1 MPSHTDTDLPVAS
14 DNGAD
19 ADRNAASVAAAP
31 AASPDPA
38 ATRSDVLD
46 RELAGLDALELVGE
60 RRRSWPARIW
70 AASWP
75 KLTAAAIGLAIW
87 QVVVWS
93 GWKPESLL
101 PGPQAVFSE
110 LWSRIQDGTLTEATA
125 RTMGL
130 AVRGY
135 LLSVVIGTVLGAL
148 VARNRILRSAVGSLI
163 SGIQTMPS
171 VAWVPW
177 AILLFGLS
185 DGAIF
190 FVIVLGTVPAV
201 ANGLIMG
208 TDQIP
213 PIVLRAGRVLGAR
226 GWRGVRY
233 VLLPASLPGFVAGL
247 KQGWAFAWRSLMA
260 GEIIVTVAG
269 EPKLGF
275 LLQNSRTLRDSAGVM
290 AIMLVILFI
299 GILVDAVVFASL
311 ERFVARRWGLS
322 GPVR

>member
-1 MPSHTDTDLPVAS
+1 MPVPAEVAPART
-14 DNGAD
+14 NG
-19 ADRNAASVAAAP
+19 SAAP
-31 AASPDPA
+31 D
-38 ATRSDVLD
+38 DVLD
-46 RELAGLDALELVGE
+46 RELAGLDALELATV
-60 RRRSWPARIW
+60 RRRSRWARLW
-70 AASWP
+70 AATWP
-75 KLTAAAIGLAIW
+75 KLAAVALGLAIW

-93 GWKPESLL
+93 GWKRESLL

-110 LWSRIQDGTLTEATA
+110 LWASIQDGTLPEATA
-125 RTMGL
+125 RTMDL

-135 LLSVVIGTVLGAL
+135 LLSVLLGTIVGAL

-163 SGIQTMPS
+163 TGIQTMPS

-201 ANGLIMG
+201 ANGLITG

-213 PIVLRAGRVLGAR
+213 PVLLRAGRVLGAR
-226 GWRGVRY
+226 GWRSLRY
-233 VLLPASLPGFVAGL
+233 VVLPASLPGFVGGL

-275 LLQNSRTLRDSAGVM
+275 LLQNNRTLRDSAGVM
-290 AIMLVILFI
+290 AVMLVILGI
-299 GILVDAVVFASL
+299 GILVDALVFANL
-311 ERFVARRWGLS
+311 ERLVARRWGLT
-322 GPVR
+322 GPAN

>member
-1 MPSHTDTDLPVAS
+1 MPPTDTDAPIAS
-14 DNGAD
+14 GNGAET
-19 ADRNAASVAAAP
+19 ATAVVAE
-31 AASPDPA
+31 PA
-38 ATRSDVLD
+38 ATSPGDKLD
-46 RELAGLDALELVGE
+46 RELAGLDALELTGE

-75 KLTAAAIGLAIW
+75 KLAAIAIGLAIW

-101 PGPQAVFSE
+101 PGPRAVFSE
-110 LWSRIQDGTLTEATA
+110 LWSMIQDGTLPEATA

-135 LLSVVIGTVLGAL
+135 VLSVVIGTVLGAL

-213 PIVLRAGRVLGAR
+213 PIVLRAGRVMGAR

-322 GPVR
+322 GQPRT

>member
-1 MPSHTDTDLPVAS
+1 MPSSPADTAARPGPPS
-14 DNGAD
+14 PTRPERNGA
-19 ADRNAASVAAAP
+19 AG
-31 AASPDPA
+31 A
-38 ATRSDVLD
+38 ATGGDVLD
-46 RELAGLDALELVGE
+46 RELAGLDALDLAAE
-60 RRRSWPARIW
+60 RRRPLAARIW
-70 AASWP
+70 SASWP
-75 KLTAAAIGLAIW
+75 KLAAAALGLAIW
-87 QVVVWS
+87 QAVVWS

-101 PGPQAVFSE
+101 PGPRAVLSE
-110 LWSRIQDGTLTEATA
+110 LWSMIQDGTLVDATA

-135 LLSVVIGTVLGAL
+135 VLSVVIGTVLGVL

-163 SGIQTMPS
+163 TGIQTMPS

-190 FVIVLGTVPAV
+190 FVVVLGTVPAV
-201 ANGLIMG
+201 ANGLITG
-208 TDQIP
+208 TDHIP
-213 PIVLRAGRVLGAR
+213 PILLRAGRVLGAR
-226 GWRGVRY
+226 GWRGVRH
-233 VLLPASLPGFVAGL
+233 VVLPASLPGFVAGL

-275 LLQNSRTLRDSAGVM
+275 LLQNSRTLRDAAGVM

-322 GPVR
+322 GQPQT

>member
-1 MPSHTDTDLPVAS
+1 MPPPTDT
-14 DNGAD
+14 
-19 ADRNAASVAAAP
+19 AAPPQPAP
-31 AASPDPA
+31 AARPDPGA
-38 ATRSDVLD
+38 DVLD
-46 RELAGLDALELVGE
+46 RELAGLDALELAGE
-60 RRRSWPARIW
+60 QRRSLGARVW
-70 AASWP
+70 SASWP
-75 KLTAAAIGLAIW
+75 KLAAAALGLAIW
-87 QVVVWS
+87 QAVVWS

-101 PGPQAVFSE
+101 PGPRAVFAE
-110 LWSRIQDGTLTEATA
+110 LWARLQDGTLVDATV

-135 LLSVVIGTVLGAL
+135 ALSVVIGTVLGVL

-163 SGIQTMPS
+163 TGIQTMPS

-201 ANGLIMG
+201 ANGLITG

-213 PIVLRAGRVLGAR
+213 PLLLRAGRVLGAR
-226 GWRGVRY
+226 GWRGVRH
-233 VLLPASLPGFVAGL
+233 VVLPASLPGFVAGL

-299 GILVDAVVFASL
+299 GIVVDALVFASL

-322 GPVR
+322 GPAR

>member
-1 MPSHTDTDLPVAS
+1 MPPPPTDTEVRPEP
-14 DNGAD
+14 
-19 ADRNAASVAAAP
+19 AAP
-31 AASPDPA
+31 VVDGDGDGA
-38 ATRSDVLD
+38 DVLD
-46 RELAGLDALELVGE
+46 RELAGLDALELPGE
-60 RRRSWPARIW
+60 RRRPLAARVW
-70 AASWP
+70 SASWP
-75 KLTAAAIGLAIW
+75 KLAAAALGLAIW
-87 QVVVWS
+87 QAVVWS
-93 GWKPESLL
+93 EWKPESLL
-101 PGPQAVFSE
+101 PGPRAVFSE
-110 LWSRIQDGTLTEATA
+110 LWSMIQDGTLVDATV
-125 RTMGL
+125 RTLGL

-135 LLSVVIGTVLGAL
+135 ALSVVMGTVLGVV

-163 SGIQTMPS
+163 TGIQTMPS

-190 FVIVLGTVPAV
+190 FVVVLGTVPAV
-201 ANGLIMG
+201 ANGLITG

-213 PIVLRAGRVLGAR
+213 PILLRAGKVLGAR
-226 GWRGVRY
+226 GWRGVRH
-233 VLLPASLPGFVAGL
+233 VVLPASLPGFVAGL

-260 GEIIVTVAG
+260 GEIIVMVAG

-299 GILVDAVVFASL
+299 GIVVDAVVFASL

-322 GPVR
+322 GQPRT